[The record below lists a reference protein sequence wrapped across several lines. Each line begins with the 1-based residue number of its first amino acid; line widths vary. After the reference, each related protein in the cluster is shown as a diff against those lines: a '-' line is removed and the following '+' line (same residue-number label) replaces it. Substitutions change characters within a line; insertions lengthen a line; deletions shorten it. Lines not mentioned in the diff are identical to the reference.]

1 MQAQVSYSRGV
12 THDDERTIAANAQDR
27 VTWALRRTEWAV
39 QARKDQRLR
48 PLGIAAAQYTLLISV
63 HGDPGLTGAEL
74 ARRLNVTPQAVA
86 SQVAR
91 LEERGQ
97 LERRPHPRHRHVQE
111 LHLTD
116 AGRDSLRDADAVIV
130 GIEEQIA
137 EKLGPKKAAQLR
149 TLLDEVACVVR
160 EA

>member
-1 MQAQVSYSRGV
+1 M
-12 THDDERTIAANAQDR
+12 THDDERPIGADALNR
-27 VTWALRRTEWAV
+27 VTWALRRAEWAV

-48 PLGIAAAQYTLLISV
+48 PQGIAAAQYTLLISV
-63 HGDPGLTGAEL
+63 HSDPGLTGAEL
-74 ARRLNVTPQAVA
+74 ARRLNVTPQAIA
-86 SQVAR
+86 SQVTR

-116 AGRDSLRDADAVIV
+116 AGRDCLRDADAVIV
-130 GIEEQIA
+130 EIEQRIA
-137 EKLGPKKAAQLR
+137 EKLGSKKAAQLR
-149 TLLDEVACVVR
+149 ALLDEVADVVR